1 MQIAV
6 LRKLLELQENMER
19 QFSENRKIINGQSE
33 KLNKEIEMIKKKK
46 PEKFW
51 KNKMNEIK
59 KCLECY
65 QQQHGSSKGRRNLWG

>member
-33 KLNKEIEMIKKKK
+33 KLNKEIEMIKKKR
-46 PEKFW
+46 
-51 KNKMNEIK
+51 NSGRIK
-59 KCLECY
+59 
-65 QQQHGSSKGRRNLWG
+65 

>member
-46 PEKFW
+46 KFW
-51 KNKMNEIK
+51 KNKMSEIK

-65 QQQHGSSKGRRNLWG
+65 QQQHGSSKGRKNLQG